1 MSFWFLYVIFAS
13 ANFVDYYLNRI
24 VMFERRVTN
33 IKILL
38 QVYKLVAIYIMLL
51 CAANILLIKGT
62 TCYSNS
68 IFWKAFNS

>member
-1 MSFWFLYVIFAS
+1 MSLWFLYVIFVS
-13 ANFVDYYLNRI
+13 ADFVDYYLSWT
-24 VMFERRVTN
+24 VMFERCVTN
-33 IKILL
+33 MKILL

-68 IFWKAFNS
+68 IFWKTFNN